1 MKSQKSLGKCRFSL
15 ILLYLLTSMSISLD
29 TVNGLRKWQF
39 PQVNQTEDKNNSN
52 KKQQQTQRLQ
62 IARQLADIYK

>member
-1 MKSQKSLGKCRFSL
+1 
-15 ILLYLLTSMSISLD
+15 MSISLD